1 MGIKDE
7 IGHAKTLFDKGTD
20 LLLLRLRLLTLDL
33 ADQAASTF
41 KIAAALLLAA
51 VLLFAAVLALMFGLN
66 RLLGDTAAPATYAKA
81 KELGATLGYGQFLTV
96 TLNFLIIAFVLFL
109 VVKGMNRLKKQ
120 EAAAPAPAA
129 PPEPTKSEVLLEEI
143 RDLLKK

>member
-20 LLLLRLRLLTLDL
+20 LLRLRLRLLTLDL

-66 RLLGDTAAPATYAKA
+66 RLLGALYGIVRGGAALHWRCWSAPSPTCRRAKTGSSRTAHPFRGRGRCRRALPARLFGGKITR
-81 KELGATLGYGQFLTV
+81 YG
-96 TLNFLIIAFVLFL
+96 
-109 VVKGMNRLKKQ
+109 G
-120 EAAAPAPAA
+120 
-129 PPEPTKSEVLLEEI
+129 
-143 RDLLKK
+143 

>member
-20 LLLLRLRLLTLDL
+20 LLRLRLRLLTLDL

-66 RLLGDTAAPATYAKA
+66 RLLGDTAA
-81 KELGATLGYGQFLTV
+81 LTV
-96 TLNFLIIAFVLFL
+96 FFT
-109 VVKGMNRLKKQ
+109 
-120 EAAAPAPAA
+120 AAALC
-129 PPEPTKSEVLLEEI
+129 VLLALLSLRRITALWRIQNENLAAAVQGI
-143 RDLLKK
+143 RDDIACLRGETTKHKEADDE

>member
-66 RLLGDTAAPATYAKA
+66 RLLGDTAALTVFFTT
-81 KELGATLGYGQFLTV
+81 ATLCVLLALLSLRRITALWRIQNENLDAAVQG
-96 TLNFLIIAFVLFL
+96 IRDDIACLRGETA
-109 VVKGMNRLKKQ
+109 KHK
-120 EAAAPAPAA
+120 EAAD
-129 PPEPTKSEVLLEEI
+129 E
-143 RDLLKK
+143 

>member
-7 IGHAKTLFDKGTD
+7 IGYAKTLFDKGTD

-33 ADQAASTF
+33 ADQAESTF

-66 RLLGDTAAPATYAKA
+66 RLLGDTAALAVFFTASA
-81 KELGATLGYGQFLTV
+81 LCLLLA
-96 TLNFLIIAFVLFL
+96 VLSL
-109 VVKGMNRLKKQ
+109 RRITKLWRVQNDNL
-120 EAAAPAPAA
+120 AAA
-129 PPEPTKSEVLLEEI
+129 VQGI
-143 RDLLKK
+143 RDDIACLRGETAKHKEADDE